1 MIRELT
7 ALAALVAPP
16 GLAAAQPA
24 EAEAEAA
31 VVEAAPPPAERTPD
45 TSLEA
50 HRTSF
55 EALTERAIGRTSRR
69 VRYDWRSAPLE
80 VGLLGGLP
88 AELNNFDSLRA
99 GAFVRVPVGGFLVG
113 VEAAY
118 VWVWGSD
125 SSDTLALTPYR
136 QPGRPD
142 RIELDAT
149 FTLPLAEGIVTA
161 RPGFLPSAQLVL
173 QSIAHL
179 RYLLYPGGFAD
190 LGFTDTLAALFSASL
205 GEDEL
210 AALESERLP
219 GMQIDPGRL
228 ATLVGL
234 GADLYFQSGFF
245 LRHELLVAVPLLTGF
260 TDSELGF
267 GLELNLST
275 GFSF

>member
-1 MIRELT
+1 MIRRLQAV
-7 ALAALVAPP
+7 ALATLALPVA
-16 GLAAAQPA
+16 AAAQ
-24 EAEAEAA
+24 
-31 VVEAAPPPAERTPD
+31 EAAPPEQEAAGPPAAPTPD

-50 HRTSF
+50 HRTPF
-55 EALTERAIGRTSRR
+55 DALTERAIGRTSRR
-69 VRYDWRSAPLE
+69 VRYDWRDAAVE
-80 VGLLGGLP
+80 AGLLGGLP

-99 GAFVRVPVGGFLVG
+99 GAFARFPVGGFLIG
-113 VEAAY
+113 LEAAY
-118 VWVWGSD
+118 IWVWGSE

-136 QPGRPD
+136 QAGRPD
-142 RIELDAT
+142 RVELDFT

-173 QSIAHL
+173 QSHVHL

-205 GEDEL
+205 TDDEI
-210 AALESERLP
+210 AALEDDRLP
-219 GMQIDPGRL
+219 GMKIDPGRL

-245 LRHELLVAVPLLTGF
+245 LRHEILVAVPLLTGF
-260 TDSELGF
+260 TDSELGL